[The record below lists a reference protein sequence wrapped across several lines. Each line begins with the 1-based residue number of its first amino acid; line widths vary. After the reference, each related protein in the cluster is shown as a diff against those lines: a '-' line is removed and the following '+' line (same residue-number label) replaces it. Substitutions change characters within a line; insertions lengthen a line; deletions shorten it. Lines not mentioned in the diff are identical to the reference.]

1 MILTILGNNGPYP
14 TVNGATSSYLLKTDD
29 NKKIIFDMGSGAF
42 SNLLKNDNP
51 SDIDAIIVSH
61 LHYDHIADLGVL
73 SYYLQSHKSKKIQ
86 LLFPEKTFFT
96 QDFENKG
103 VFDVKYYSSSD
114 VFFMGDTKITFKRT
128 NHPVLTYSSMV
139 EENGKRFLYTGDTN
153 YFAEIED
160 LFSVCDSALCD
171 SCFLRENGDLLRP
184 HMSVK
189 KVCELGEKYK
199 VKVILTHLNPE
210 ISEIE
215 IKNEAFGNYIISH
228 VNECYK
234 I

>member
-14 TVNGATSSYLLKTDD
+14 AKNGATSSYLLQT
-29 NKKIIFDMGSGAF
+29 NEGKKIVFDMGSGAF
-42 SNLLKNDNP
+42 ANLLKNDNP
-51 SDIDAIIVSH
+51 SDVDAIIISH
-61 LHYDHIADLGVL
+61 LHYDHVADLGVYL
-73 SYYLQSHKSKKIQ
+73 YYIQSHKSKKTQ
-86 LLFPEKTFFT
+86 LFFPDKTPFT
-96 QDFENKG
+96 QDFEGKG
-103 VFDVKYYSSSD
+103 FDIKYYSSSD
-114 VFFMGDTKITFKRT
+114 ALLIGDTKITFKRT

-139 EENGKRFLYTGDTN
+139 EEDGKRFLYTADTN

-171 SCFLRENGDLLRP
+171 SCFLRENGDLSRP

-189 KVCELGEKYK
+189 RVCELGRKYK

-210 ISEIE
+210 ISEVE
-215 IKNEAFGNYIISH
+215 IKSEAFGDYIISH
-228 VNECYK
+228 VNETYK